1 MASHLSRNK
10 IQNPRH
16 SPQGAQSCPLAIS
29 LGTHRLLQ
37 LHLLGWPH
45 LLLQSE
51 HSPVPSP
58 GACTALPAQLCA
70 STSIQSLLRSEK
82 LLPALTAICMLY
94 LHSIRL
100 LTVGKQFSV
109 GLSLLHILQTRH
121 SLPFFSCTIF
131 SRMFV
136 QQGAWETKTVF
147 SSEARAGT
155 SLGHWKDSA
164 PLHPEVPAL

>member
-58 GACTALPAQLCA
+58 GACTALPRSLHCPPRTALCIHLNPISAQIREATSSPHCHLHAVSSQHPPLDCRKTILRGSLTSAHLANQALIALFFLHNLFKNVCA
-70 STSIQSLLRSEK
+70 AR
-82 LLPALTAICMLY
+82 
-94 LHSIRL
+94 
-100 LTVGKQFSV
+100 
-109 GLSLLHILQTRH
+109 GL
-121 SLPFFSCTIF
+121 
-131 SRMFV
+131 
-136 QQGAWETKTVF
+136 GD
-147 SSEARAGT
+147 
-155 SLGHWKDSA
+155 KDSIF
-164 PLHPEVPAL
+164 L